1 MSVFNSVRN
10 LRVLYALFVYRTYV
24 PQVYTY
30 STCIHR
36 SLSLYITLSILIS
49 QVHSGMI
56 RQGSIEKFSYVTIQK
71 SARNGSEL
79 SPLSGTASNN
89 KKQSKSAVFTRPAG
103 APILNLSKGTK
114 ARSTKDRVGD
124 KATDHQDTPP
134 APFKQ
139 TPDLWLVDPPASSG
153 LARGGHTGD
162 SRSDPSPL
170 AVLKEFMS
178 VTNEEDQEGT
188 DDDDDDD
195 DEDDSDY
202 DDEDEKDDE
211 LDKDKESDDSADDDE
226 DDIDDEDDDETIV
239 KEEANDKP
247 LTRSA
252 KNIPH
257 SSINTTLNHSANKD
271 TGNNYADDDADDA
284 VEEEEG
290 DDGDAEDDGEGNGDD
305 LDEHEDYGEDVMF
318 NNALS
323 SSFAHKQPR
332 SRGVKK
338 LINRL
343 IDEV

>member
-1 MSVFNSVRN
+1 MSMFISVRN
-10 LRVLYALFVYRTYV
+10 LRVLYALCVYRTYV
-24 PQVYTY
+24 PQVCTD
-30 STCIHR
+30 STCIYR

-79 SPLSGTASNN
+79 SHLSGAASNS
-89 KKQSKSAVFTRPAG
+89 KKQSKSSAFTRPAG
-103 APILNLSKGTK
+103 APILSLSKGAK
-114 ARSTKDRVGD
+114 ARSAKDRVGD
-124 KATDHQDTPP
+124 KATDHQDTPL

-139 TPDLWLVDPPASSG
+139 TPDLWLADPPASSG
-153 LARGGHTGD
+153 LMRSGHSTGG

-178 VTNEEDQEGT
+178 VTNEEDQEGAA

-195 DEDDSDY
+195 DDSEY
-202 DDEDEKDDE
+202 DEDEEDDE
-211 LDKDKESDDSADDDE
+211 LEKDKESGDSTEEDEDNDDDIG
-226 DDIDDEDDDETIV
+226 DDEDDEDDDESPAKV
-239 KEEANDKP
+239 DDDRP
-247 LTRSA
+247 LTRSS

-257 SSINTTLNHSANKD
+257 SSINHSNKD
-271 TGNNYADDDADDA
+271 TNNNYADDEAEGDEE
-284 VEEEEG
+284 EEEEG
-290 DDGDAEDDGEGNGDD
+290 DDGTDD

>member
-1 MSVFNSVRN
+1 MSMFISVRN
-10 LRVLYALFVYRTYV
+10 LRVLYALCVYRTYV
-24 PQVYTY
+24 PQVCTD
-30 STCIHR
+30 STCIYR

-79 SPLSGTASNN
+79 SHLSGAASNS
-89 KKQSKSAVFTRPAG
+89 KKQSKSSAFTRPAG
-103 APILNLSKGTK
+103 APILSLSKGAK
-114 ARSTKDRVGD
+114 ARSAKDRVGD
-124 KATDHQDTPP
+124 KATDHQDTPL

-139 TPDLWLVDPPASSG
+139 TPDLWLADPPASSG
-153 LARGGHTGD
+153 LMRSGHSTGG

-178 VTNEEDQEGT
+178 VTNEDDQEGAA
-188 DDDDDDD
+188 DDDDDDS
-195 DEDDSDY
+195 EY
-202 DDEDEKDDE
+202 DEDEEDDE
-211 LDKDKESDDSADDDE
+211 LDKDKESGDSTDEDEDNDDDIG
-226 DDIDDEDDDETIV
+226 DDEDDEDDDESPAKV
-239 KEEANDKP
+239 DDDRP
-247 LTRSA
+247 LTRSS

-257 SSINTTLNHSANKD
+257 SSINHSANKD
-271 TGNNYADDDADDA
+271 TGNNYADDDADEA